1 MACPYPQHPPTSP
14 PTAETS
20 PPAEVRLVLQYPPS
34 ANTYWKPAR
43 GRGLVPSDEATAYKA
58 HVARAA
64 AVARAQPLFGPVH
77 LALTV
82 YRPRRVGDLDN
93 SLKVLN
99 DALNGVAWLDDEQ
112 VVRIHALREDDAAS
126 PRVEL
131 HATAERFA
139 TRQEADAHRK
149 AKAERARKARV
160 TRNRN
165 RANKLRARVRLAP
178 ALRLPT
184 RRDSP

>member
-1 MACPYPQHPPTSP
+1 MACPLPEYPPTSP
-14 PTAETS
+14 PTKTS
-20 PPAEVRLVLQYPPS
+20 PPAEVRLVLTFPPS

-43 GRGLVPSDEATAYKA
+43 GRGLVPSDEATAYKRQ
-58 HVARAA
+58 VARAV
-64 AVARAQPLFGPVH
+64 AVARVQPLFGPVH
-77 LALTV
+77 LFLTV
-82 YRPRRVGDLDN
+82 YRPRRQGDLDN

-112 VVRIHALREDDAAS
+112 VVRIHAVREDDAAS

-131 HATAERFA
+131 HATAQRFA
-139 TRQEADAHRK
+139 TREEADAHRR

-165 RANKLRARVRLAP
+165 RAKKLRGRVQLAP

-184 RRDSP
+184 RMDSP